1 MTFGIVLMCNTGFN
15 IPQVNGSM
23 KMMRR
28 VLLFFC
34 CVFIGCSVNEP
45 VNNNEYNVELPTISV
60 QTNTDLEYLSK
71 EEYSSGT
78 IHIDDNEYELQ
89 QTPIELRGRGNT
101 TWSFPKKPFQLKFE
115 NASEVLGMANARKWI
130 FLAHYSD
137 KSMLRTEFAFN
148 LSRYSNLNWTPESK
162 FIEFILNQEYLG
174 VYQVVEKIE
183 AEENRVNNGQGF
195 LLEVNRPNRIGPTD
209 IYFQSHHHHYTIKQ
223 PDVVIGDVNYTLI
236 QDYIETVEDIIFSE
250 SFPNTTQSYA
260 DLINVDSF
268 VDWFI
273 IHEITKN
280 AESAW
285 SSSCYLNYVPGE
297 KLNMGPVWDFDLS
310 LGNNYNDRSAEG
322 FVIKEKGWYAQLFKD
337 SVFVN
342 QVKSRFDYFYE
353 NKGEFLSQI
362 DASAAYLNEAQE
374 RNFVKWPILGVW
386 VWPNAVAFTQYDHEI
401 AYLKNWFEERMD
413 WLDIAIDDL

>member
-1 MTFGIVLMCNTGFN
+1 
-15 IPQVNGSM
+15 M
-23 KMMRR
+23 KRI

-34 CVFIGCSVNEP
+34 CMFIGCSDYEPSSGNEFK
-45 VNNNEYNVELPTISV
+45 EELPVVSV
-60 QTNTDLEYLSK
+60 QLNTDLEYLSK

-78 IHIDDNEYELQ
+78 IKIEDDFYELLQ
-89 QTPIELRGRGNT
+89 SSIELRGRGNT

-115 NASEVLGMANARKWI
+115 NPKEVLGMSDARKWI
-130 FLAHYSD
+130 FRAHYSD
-137 KSMLRTEFAFN
+137 KSLLRTEVAFS
-148 LSRYSNLNWTPESK
+148 LSRYSRLNWTPESK
-162 FIEFILNQEYLG
+162 FIELIFNQEYFG

-183 AEENRVNNGQGF
+183 AVANRVNNGQGF

-209 IYFQSHHHHYTIKQ
+209 IYFQSHYYHYTIKQ
-223 PDVVIGDVNYTLI
+223 PDVGIGDVNYTLI

-260 DLINVDSF
+260 DYIDIDSF

-310 LGNNYNDRSAEG
+310 LGNNYNDRSVEG
-322 FVIKEKGWYAQLFKD
+322 FVIKEQGWYAQLFKD
-337 SVFVN
+337 SAFVHG
-342 QVKSRFDYFYE
+342 VKNRFDYFYE
-353 NKGEFLSQI
+353 NKSELINEI
-362 DASAAYLNEAQE
+362 DANAAYLDEAQK

-386 VWPNAVAFTQYDHEI
+386 VWPNAVAFTEYNNEVT
-401 AYLKNWFEERMD
+401 YLKDWIEERMD
-413 WLDIAIDDL
+413 WLHIAIDDL

>member
-1 MTFGIVLMCNTGFN
+1 M
-15 IPQVNGSM
+15 
-23 KMMRR
+23 
-28 VLLFFC
+28 
-34 CVFIGCSVNEP
+34 FIGCSDYVPYSGSEFK
-45 VNNNEYNVELPTISV
+45 EELPVVSV
-60 QTNTDLEYLSK
+60 QLNTDLEYLSK

-78 IHIDDNEYELQ
+78 IKIEDDFYELLQ
-89 QTPIELRGRGNT
+89 SSIELRGRGNT

-115 NASEVLGMANARKWI
+115 NPKEVLGMSDARKWI

-137 KSMLRTEFAFN
+137 KSLLRTEVAFS
-148 LSRYSNLNWTPESK
+148 LSRYSRLNWTPKSK
-162 FIEFILNQEYLG
+162 FIELILNQEYHG

-183 AEENRVNNGQGF
+183 AVEYRVNNGQGF

-209 IYFQSHHHHYTIKQ
+209 IYFQSNHYHYTIKQ
-223 PDVVIGDVNYTLI
+223 PDVVTGDVNYTLI

-260 DLINVDSF
+260 DFIDSDSF

-273 IHEITKN
+273 IHEVTKN

-310 LGNNYNDRSAEG
+310 LGNSYNDRSVQG

-337 SVFVN
+337 SVFVHG
-342 QVKSRFDYFYE
+342 VKNRFDYFYE
-353 NKGEFLSQI
+353 NKDEFLSQI
-362 DASAAYLNEAQE
+362 DACAAYLDDAQE
-374 RNFVKWPILGVW
+374 RNFVKWPVLGVW
-386 VWPNAVAFTQYDHEI
+386 VWPNAVTFTEYNHEVT
-401 AYLKNWFEERMD
+401 YLKDWFEERMD
-413 WLDIAIDDL
+413 WLHIAIDGL